1 MSRVSVS
8 CLQWIGIL
16 LFFMTVPSVG
26 LLFPPSR
33 EKMIAVESREPASCA
48 FASVDDFT
56 KKASKCL
63 TDRVLGR
70 FELMS
75 WMNWIYDSLGTSPKP
90 EVAVR
95 GTHHWYFLGDFYDAG
110 MSKFRGLPPGALMP
124 NTKEQQFESILRML
138 EKSGVPYVFSVTPDK
153 PRVYPEFLPDWL
165 VPGSGPS
172 RVDEVLSRFH
182 TKGYVGVSLKDVLVA
197 RRQKEDRGPLYLETD
212 SHWNYLGAFEG
223 YKRVLSELHSRFG
236 LSLRGI
242 QDADLTFRQEQGE
255 CDLARL
261 LQLSLPCT
269 MMWPVGTNPNVF
281 SPLVAIS
288 AGTETP
294 IGPFEYLE
302 ESLYLRMTKNDK
314 ALNGKKLLFINDSFG
329 RALNPF
335 LRQTFSSTVEIHY
348 ESVFDGAA
356 TPLAPL
362 LEQYKPDVV
371 LVNAVERIF

>member
-1 MSRVSVS
+1 
-8 CLQWIGIL
+8 
-16 LFFMTVPSVG
+16 MTVPSVG